1 MGTGIVSLDLASAG
15 WSAGSDVL
23 AAIAGLIWL
32 GLAVTGGLW
41 SELAG
46 VSATAVLGT
55 RLLGFG
61 WTGVAWP
68 LLVIAAG
75 LCAVRLPRVRL
86 GRHTTGGDLLVVV
99 VTQSLAVLAARLA
112 DETGDGWLRV
122 AAYGLLAAGLVLY
135 VAIILHF
142 DARELQQGAG
152 DQWIAG
158 DALAISALAAADIG
172 IGTVD
177 VILAAAAL
185 AWLPVVL
192 AGELAAPRT
201 GHHRTRW
208 STVFPVGMYAE
219 MSFAVGFTAFA
230 HLWTWVA
237 VAVWALAAAYTLS
250 HPYRPRTRA
259 TAR

>member
-32 GLAVTGGLW
+32 VLAVTGDLW
-41 SELAG
+41 GELAG

-55 RLLGFG
+55 RLVGFG
-61 WTGVAWP
+61 WTGAAWP

-75 LCAVRLPRVRL
+75 LCAARLPRVRL
-86 GRHTTGGDLLVVV
+86 GRRTTGGDLLVVV
-99 VTQSLAVLAARLA
+99 VVQSLAVLAAHLGQR
-112 DETGDGWLRV
+112 WLLV
-122 AAYGLLAAGLVLY
+122 TAYGLLAAGLVLY
-135 VAIILHF
+135 VAIIARF
-142 DARELQQGAG
+142 DPGELRRGGG

-158 DALAISALAAADIG
+158 GALAISALAAADIG
-172 IGTVD
+172 IDTLDIV
-177 VILAAAAL
+177 LAAAAL

-208 STVFPVGMYAE
+208 STVFPVGMYAA
-219 MSFAVGFTAFA
+219 MAFAVGFTAFA
-230 HLWTWVA
+230 HAWTWVA
-237 VAVWALAAAYTLS
+237 LAVWALAAAYTVS
-250 HPYRPRTRA
+250 HPDRPRTRA